1 MWMMGR
7 SNPSSGDYLGAALL
21 ACGIAWLWDFIL
33 SLYFPGKTALNLT
46 IVSALVYLEAAFLG
60 AFGLARR
67 MSDDRVRIGMR
78 VGIWAFLLNAAFR
91 LILFDLFEALWGVI
105 LYLISFTLGGLLGG
119 LFARM
124 ILGEVEKNEP
134 RL

>member
-1 MWMMGR
+1 MRGG
-7 SNPSSGDYLGAALL
+7 SKPSFESYIGAALL
-21 ACGIAWLWDFIL
+21 ACGITWFWDFVS
-33 SLYFPGKTALNLT
+33 SLYFPGQTAVNLT

-67 MSDDRVRIGMR
+67 ISDDRVHIGIR
-78 VGIWAFLLNAAFR
+78 VGVWAFLVNAAFR

-105 LYLISFTLGGLLGG
+105 VYLTCFTLGGLLGG
-119 LFARM
+119 LFASK
-124 ILGEVEKNEP
+124 ILGEAEKDGP